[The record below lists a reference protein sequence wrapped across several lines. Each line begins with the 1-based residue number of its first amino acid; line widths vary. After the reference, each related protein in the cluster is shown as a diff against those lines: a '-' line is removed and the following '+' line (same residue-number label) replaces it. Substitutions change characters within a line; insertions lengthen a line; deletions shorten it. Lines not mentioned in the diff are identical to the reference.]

1 MINKDLKVAFFGTSD
16 KSDPILEVLKE
27 NFDLR
32 LCITK
37 ADTLVGRHQSV
48 RETGVKIWADQ
59 NDIPFV
65 EIKSLKNDDMQRVLE
80 ALELYSVD
88 VGVAADFNFII
99 PEAIFTKPKLGII
112 NIHFSLLP
120 KYRGAS
126 PVQHAI
132 LNGDELTGVTLQL
145 IDSGMDTGDVIAQF
159 EYKMNGTETTNVLYE
174 TLFLQAANALP
185 KVLNDYVNNVVTP
198 EPQNNEDATYCY
210 SSTNQKSTYIYKDDA
225 KINWETMS
233 IDQIERMIRAYY
245 PWPIAWTTL
254 KDMEAAKIIKL
265 RNDWDLRV
273 KIYRA
278 NVIDG
283 KLNILEIQVEGKNK
297 MSWGEF
303 VNGYAQGKN

>member
-1 MINKDLKVAFFGTSD
+1 MNKDLKVAFFGTSD
-16 KSDPILEVLKE
+16 KSDSILEVLKE

-32 LCITK
+32 LCVTK
-37 ADTLVGRHQSV
+37 ADTLVGRHQDV

-59 NDIPFV
+59 NEVPFI
-65 EIKSLKNDDMQRVLE
+65 EIHSLRDEDKQRVLE
-80 ALELYSVD
+80 ALELYSID
-88 VGVAADFNFII
+88 IGVVADFNFII
-99 PEAIFTKPKLGII
+99 PEDIFSKPKFGIV

-126 PVQHAI
+126 PVQHAL
-132 LNGDELTGVTLQL
+132 LNGDEVTGVTFQL
-145 IDSGMDTGDVIAQF
+145 VDKGMDTGDVIYQF
-159 EYKMNGTETTNVLYE
+159 EYKMQGVETTDVLYDTLFIQAAE
-174 TLFLQAANALP
+174 TLP
-185 KVLNDYVNNVVTP
+185 VVLDGYVNNNLTP
-198 EPQNNEDATYCY
+198 VPQNHDDATYCY
-210 SSTNQKSTYIYKDDA
+210 SLTNQKSTYIYKEDA
-225 KINWETMS
+225 KIDWESMS
-233 IDQIERMIRAYY
+233 IDQIERMVRAYY

-265 RNDWDLRV
+265 RNDWNLRV

-297 MSWGEF
+297 MNWGEF